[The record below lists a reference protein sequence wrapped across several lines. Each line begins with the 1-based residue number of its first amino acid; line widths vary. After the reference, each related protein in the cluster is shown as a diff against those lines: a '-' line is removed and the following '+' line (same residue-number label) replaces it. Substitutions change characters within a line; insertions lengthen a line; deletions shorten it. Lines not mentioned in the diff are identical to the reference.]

1 MRPDGMAAS
10 FPPKLLVV
18 MKKTHRFLSL
28 PGPLARRFVRGTA
41 LALAL
46 LSFAGSVRSAEV
58 LDGVA
63 AVVNGDVITFSQVR
77 EVVAARE
84 RALRAQYSGQELVNK
99 IKEARMGALKDL
111 IDRQLILQEFRK
123 KEFNVP
129 TRVIDERVQQVIRED
144 FGGDRQAFVR
154 TLQSQGYTMTR
165 FREMERDKFIVQAMR
180 FTNTKNDLL
189 VSPQKVEGYY
199 STTRNQYTSSDQVHL
214 RMIKFNATGGT
225 VSPSDPQR
233 ALADDVRAKILTGAS
248 FEQMAAKYSEDGS
261 RQNGG
266 DWGWLDRNTLSPE
279 VTKLVFS
286 LPTKQ
291 LSPVIV
297 AGDAYY
303 ILRIDERRE
312 AGTKPLKDI
321 RPDIENKLKSEDRQ
335 RMTQQWLDGL
345 RQKAYIRMY

>member
-1 MRPDGMAAS
+1 MNKIYPSIRLIGALGRA
-10 FPPKLLVV
+10 
-18 MKKTHRFLSL
+18 
-28 PGPLARRFVRGTA
+28 VRA
-41 LALAL
+41 ISLALAL
-46 LSFAGSVRSAEV
+46 IAFAAPARSAEV

-77 EVVAARE
+77 EVVSARE
-84 RALRAQYSGQELVNK
+84 RALRAQFSGQELINK

-129 TRVIDERVQQVIRED
+129 PRIIDERVQQVIRED

-165 FREMERDKFIVQAMR
+165 FRELERDKFIVQAMR
-180 FTNTKNDLL
+180 FSNVKNDLL
-189 VSPQKVEGYY
+189 VSPHKVQEYY
-199 STTRNQYTSSDQVHL
+199 SKSSAEYVSQDQVHL
-214 RMIKFNATGGT
+214 RMIKFSATGGT
-225 VSPSDPQR
+225 VAPGDPQKT
-233 ALADDVRAKILTGAS
+233 LADDVRAKISQGAS
-248 FEQMAAKYSEDGS
+248 FEQMAAKYSDDSS

-266 DWGWLDRNTLSPE
+266 DWGWLDHNTLNAE
-279 VTKLVFS
+279 VTKLIFS
-286 LPTKQ
+286 LPLKQ

-303 ILRIDERRE
+303 ILRVDEKRE
-312 AGTKPLKDI
+312 AGTKPLKEI
-321 RPDIENKLKSEDRQ
+321 RPDVERKLLSDDKN

-345 RQKAYIRMY
+345 RAKAYIRMY

>member
-1 MRPDGMAAS
+1 MNKIYPSIRPTG
-10 FPPKLLVV
+10 
-18 MKKTHRFLSL
+18 T
-28 PGPLARRFVRGTA
+28 LARALRAGS

-46 LSFAGSVRSAEV
+46 LAFAAPARSAEV

-77 EVVAARE
+77 EVVSARE
-84 RALRAQYSGQELVNK
+84 RALRAQFSGQDLVNK

-123 KEFNVP
+123 KDFNVP

-180 FTNTKNDLL
+180 FSNVKNDLL
-189 VSPQKVEGYY
+189 VSPHKVQDYY
-199 STTRNQYTSSDQVHL
+199 STSRNEYASQGQVHL
-214 RMIKFNATGGT
+214 RMIKFSATGGNA
-225 VSPSDPQR
+225 VPGDPQKT
-233 ALADDVRAKILTGAS
+233 LADEVRAKIAQGAS
-248 FEQMAAKYSEDGS
+248 FEQMAAKYSEDSS

-266 DWGWLDRNTLSPE
+266 DWGWLDHNTLNPE
-279 VTKLVFS
+279 VTKLIFS
-286 LPTKQ
+286 LPVKQ

-303 ILRIDERRE
+303 ILRVDEKRE
-312 AGTKPLKDI
+312 AGTKPLKEI
-321 RPDIENKLKSEDRQ
+321 RPDIERKLQSDDKN

-345 RQKAYIRMY
+345 RAKAYIRMY

>member
-1 MRPDGMAAS
+1 MNKIRHL
-10 FPPKLLVV
+10 FCL
-18 MKKTHRFLSL
+18 
-28 PGPLARRFVRGTA
+28 RGTLVRA
-41 LALAL
+41 VQATSLCLAL
-46 LSFAGSVRSAEV
+46 LTFVGSARSAEV

-77 EVVAARE
+77 ELVSSRE
-84 RALRAQYSGQELVNK
+84 RALRAQFSGQELVNK

-111 IDRQLILQEFRK
+111 IDRQLILQEFKK

-129 TRVIDERVQQVIRED
+129 PRVIDERIQQVIRED
-144 FGGDRQAFVR
+144 FGGDRQAFMR

-180 FTNTKNDLL
+180 YSNVKTDLL
-189 VSPQKVEGYY
+189 ISPHKVLDYY
-199 STTRNQYTSSDQVHL
+199 STTSKEYVNSEQVHL
-214 RMIKFNATGGT
+214 RMIKLSATGGT
-225 VSPSDPQR
+225 AAPGDPQK
-233 ALADDVRAKILTGAS
+233 ALADEVRGKIATGSS
-248 FEQMAAKYSEDGS
+248 FEAMASKYSEDAS

-266 DWGWLDRNTLSPE
+266 DWGWLDRNTLSPD
-279 VTKLVFS
+279 VTKLIFS

-303 ILRIDERRE
+303 ILRIDDRRE
-312 AGTKPLKDI
+312 AGAKPLKEI

>member
-1 MRPDGMAAS
+1 MNKLSPTFCRTGAPRRVARVAS
-10 FPPKLLVV
+10 F
-18 MKKTHRFLSL
+18 S
-28 PGPLARRFVRGTA
+28 
-41 LALAL
+41 LALIA
-46 LSFAGSVRSAEV
+46 FIGYAQSAEV

-77 EVVAARE
+77 EVVSARE
-84 RALRAQYSGQELVNK
+84 RALRAQYSGQDLVNK

-111 IDRQLILQEFRK
+111 VDRQLIIQEFKK

-129 TRVIDERVQQVIRED
+129 PRIIDERVQQVIRDD

-180 FTNTKNDLL
+180 FSNVKNDML
-189 VSPQKVEGYY
+189 VSPHKVQDYY
-199 STTRNQYTSSDQVHL
+199 SKSTSEYVSQEQIHL
-214 RMIKFNATGGT
+214 RMIKFNATGGQAQ
-225 VSPSDPQR
+225 PGDPQKR
-233 ALADDVRAKILTGAS
+233 LADEVRAKIVMGAS
-248 FEQMAAKYSEDGS
+248 FEEMASKYSEDSS
-261 RQNGG
+261 RQNAG
-266 DWGWLDRNTLSPE
+266 DWGWLDRNTLAPE
-279 VTKLVFS
+279 VTKLIFS

-297 AGDAYY
+297 AGDAYF

-312 AGTKPLKDI
+312 SGTKPLKEI
-321 RPDIENKLKSEDRQ
+321 RPDIERKMISDDKN

>member
-1 MRPDGMAAS
+1 MNNIQHYFRFGRSA
-10 FPPKLLVV
+10 
-18 MKKTHRFLSL
+18 HRTACAVTF
-28 PGPLARRFVRGTA
+28 A
-41 LALAL
+41 LALI
-46 LSFAGSVRSAEV
+46 SFAGSVRSAEV

-77 EVVAARE
+77 EVVSARE
-84 RALRAQYSGQELVNK
+84 RALRAQYSGQDLVNK
-99 IKEARMGALKDL
+99 IKEARLGALKDL

-123 KEFNVP
+123 KEFTVP
-129 TRVIDERVQQVIRED
+129 PRVIDERVQQVIRED

-165 FREMERDKFIVQAMR
+165 FRELERDKFIVQAMR
-180 FTNTKNDLL
+180 FTNVKNDLL
-189 VSPQKVEGYY
+189 VSPHKVQDYY
-199 STTRNQYTSSDQVHL
+199 STSRNEFTSQDQVHL
-214 RMIKFNATGGT
+214 RMIKFGATGGT
-225 VSPSDPQR
+225 ASASDAQR
-233 ALADDVRAKILTGAS
+233 ALADDVRAKLLTGAS
-248 FEQMAAKYSEDGS
+248 FEQMAAKYSEDTS

-266 DWGWLDRNTLSPE
+266 DWGWLDHNTLNPE
-279 VTKLVFS
+279 ITKLIFS

-312 AGTKPLKDI
+312 AGTKPLKEI
-321 RPDIENKLKSEDRQ
+321 RPDIERKMISEDKN